1 MSNYRLVLTAV
12 AGTAL
17 LLAAA
22 RPVAARPP
30 DACSGDISRFCSD
43 TKPGGGR
50 IVFCLHEHSSQLS
63 AECQAALKEMQRL
76 AGQHR
81 AGRAGNPTNWAAACG
96 PDIQKFCKDVKVGG
110 GRIAACL
117 HSHQQDL
124 SDSCKAAFEGKKA
137 KPETPS
143 AQ

>member
-1 MSNYRLVLTAV
+1 MRDRLVLTV
-12 AGTAL
+12 IAGGAL

-30 DACSGDISRFCSD
+30 DACSGDIARFCAN
-43 TKPGGGR
+43 TQPGGGR
-50 IVFCLHEHSSQLS
+50 IVLCLHEHTSEITS
-63 AECQAALKEMQRL
+63 ECQAALKEMQRL

-81 AGRAGNPTNWAAACG
+81 AGRAGNPTNWVAACG
-96 PDIQKFCKDVKVGG
+96 PDIQKLCKDVKVGG

-117 HSHQQDL
+117 RSHQQDL
-124 SDSCKAAFEGKKA
+124 SDTCKAAFAGKKV
-137 KPETPS
+137 KLVTPA